1 MGADRTSQHPVINIK
16 LVYKICFTMIHV
28 TYTPKGRLVCLFCTA
43 HIIQSLFKASDEN
56 LTDDNSSSKDDEH

>member
-1 MGADRTSQHPVINIK
+1 
-16 LVYKICFTMIHV
+16 MIHV

-56 LTDDNSSSKDDEH
+56 LADDNSSSKDDKH